1 MHSPPARTAAAAI
14 AAVGLALP
22 AAAGANLPHPHTTT
36 IIPGV
41 SVAGVKLDMTK
52 AQALG
57 KWGHGKCDSQ
67 LCIWEGK
74 GPAGHREVA
83 TIAFYKGKVDSI
95 SIRSATKGNNG
106 QFKPGIL
113 SDWETKKGIHLGS
126 PKAKVPRAYP
136 AAKANNSTGVN
147 GFDLFKGSRPNLSY
161 TRFGTPG
168 VGASKSLLW
177 GISVSWDVC
186 HRGGPGC

>member
-1 MHSPPARTAAAAI
+1 
-14 AAVGLALP
+14 
-22 AAAGANLPHPHTTT
+22 
-36 IIPGV
+36 V

-74 GPAGHREVA
+74 GPVGHREVA
-83 TIAFYKGKVDSI
+83 TISFYKDKVDSI

-126 PKAKVPRAYP
+126 PKANVPRAYP
-136 AAKANNSTGVN
+136 AAKANTSTGVN
-147 GFDLFKGSRPNLSY
+147 GFDLFKGHRPNLSY
-161 TRFGTPG
+161 TRFGTAKQRAKLKRRAPTRPRTEDALG
-168 VGASKSLLW
+168 PRAARWKHGGSGSPQQLAVTGWLGHA
-177 GISVSWDVC
+177 VSRV
-186 HRGGPGC
+186 R